1 MGKAVLTVWCD
12 VVPEHE
18 DAFNAW
24 YNDEHIAER
33 VAIPGIHSGQ
43 RYVAEFGSPKY
54 LAWYEVDDV
63 DVLTSAPYRRA
74 LDTPS
79 TQTKAVMPYF
89 RNMVRTAC
97 RVRATA
103 GDTARR
109 APQVATLRVS
119 AAEGKDE
126 ALGAWLAETALPH
139 IAESAQILSVQ
150 LWRGDHGASA
160 TPGTAEA
167 RMRGTPDRMIDWGVL
182 IEAESAEA
190 AGRVHDQH
198 LSPDDLHAHGASGGG
213 EFGLYRLIKSL
224 SDNGGKEST

>member
-1 MGKAVLTVWCD
+1 MAKAVLTVWCD

-18 DAFNAW
+18 DAFNVW

-33 VAIPGIHSGQ
+33 VAIPGIRSGQ
-43 RYVAEFGSPKY
+43 RYVAEIGNPKY

-63 DVLTSAPYRRA
+63 GVLTSPSYRQA

-79 TQTKAVMPYF
+79 AQTSAVMPHF

-97 RVRATA
+97 SVRAAA
-103 GDTARR
+103 GDATQR
-109 APQVATLRVS
+109 APWVATLRVS
-119 AAEGKDE
+119 ASEDKDE

-139 IAESAQILSVQ
+139 IAESAQILSAQ
-150 LWRGDHGASA
+150 LWRGDHAASA

-167 RMRGTPDRMIDWGVL
+167 KMRGAPDRMIDWAVL

-198 LSPDDLHAHGASGGG
+198 LSPDALLAHGASSGG
-213 EFGLYRLIKSL
+213 EFGVYRLIKSL
-224 SDNGGKEST
+224 SET